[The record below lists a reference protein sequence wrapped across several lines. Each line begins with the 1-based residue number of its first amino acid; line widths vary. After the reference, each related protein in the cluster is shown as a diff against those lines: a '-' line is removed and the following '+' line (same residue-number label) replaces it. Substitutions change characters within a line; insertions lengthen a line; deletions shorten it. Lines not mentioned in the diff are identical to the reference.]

1 MKTIDKRLFDYR
13 ARIEAAK
20 EHADRLLVLL
30 KELNSEYT
38 PDGIS
43 NDELE
48 DLFKKLDVLVD
59 YINELNGGA
68 ENA

>member
-1 MKTIDKRLFDYR
+1 MKTIDKKLFDYR
-13 ARIEAAK
+13 ARLEAAS
-20 EHADRLLVLL
+20 EHAERLLVLL

-48 DLFKKLDVLVD
+48 CLFKKLDELVD
-59 YINELNGGA
+59 YTNELNGDIND
-68 ENA
+68 E

>member
-1 MKTIDKRLFDYR
+1 MKTSDKRLIDYR

-20 EHADRLLVLL
+20 EYADRLLVLL
-30 KELNSEYT
+30 RALNSEYT

-48 DLFKKLDVLVD
+48 DLFKRLD
-59 YINELNGGA
+59 ELDTLIIIYSMA
-68 ENA
+68 IV